1 MSIFRQF
8 RAFFKALKSADSTLL
23 TPIDITVD
31 LQWIVSAETASS
43 SWIGIMWFGI
53 SWFDHRLAWNKTDFN
68 ITEITLPGSQI
79 WIPDFRDV
87 GLGDG
92 DIVDNIREEMFV
104 VRYDGSVS
112 GQVRRTHKSY
122 CSVTPQYYPYGTDLV
137 ENPSR
142 DV

>member
-1 MSIFRQF
+1 
-8 RAFFKALKSADSTLL
+8 
-23 TPIDITVD
+23 
-31 LQWIVSAETASS
+31 
-43 SWIGIMWFGI
+43 MWFGI

-68 ITEITLPGSQI
+68 ISEITLPGSQI

-104 VRYDGSVS
+104 VRYDGFVS

-122 CSVTPQYYPYGTDLV
+122 CSVTPQYYPYGTGLAYV
-137 ENPSR
+137 QALNKSLCMSTR
-142 DV
+142 LRKS